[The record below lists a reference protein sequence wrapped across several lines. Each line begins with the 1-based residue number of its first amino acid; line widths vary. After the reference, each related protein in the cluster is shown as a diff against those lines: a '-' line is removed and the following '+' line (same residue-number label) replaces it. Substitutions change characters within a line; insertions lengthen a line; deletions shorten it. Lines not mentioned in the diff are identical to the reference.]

1 MNKELNKI
9 VPNKTLKRA
18 LTIMY
23 VGLGMNLFGFAA
35 FDPLGSFFEN
45 LGLLIMAVGVG
56 FMAAGYFF
64 LNSSEEITEAVEE
77 FEKEKKSMGYCMI

>member
-1 MNKELNKI
+1 
-9 VPNKTLKRA
+9 
-18 LTIMY
+18 MY
-23 VGLGMNLFGFAA
+23 LGLGMNLFGFAA

-45 LGLLIMAVGVG
+45 LGLLILFLG

-77 FEKEKKSMGYCMI
+77 FEKEKK

>member
-18 LTIMY
+18 LMIMY

-77 FEKEKKSMGYCMI
+77 FEKEKK

>member
-1 MNKELNKI
+1 
-9 VPNKTLKRA
+9 
-18 LTIMY
+18 
-23 VGLGMNLFGFAA
+23 MNLFGFAA

-77 FEKEKKSMGYCMI
+77 FEKEKK

>member
-1 MNKELNKI
+1 MEIEMNKVLNKI
-9 VPNKTLKRA
+9 VPNKTRKRA

-77 FEKEKKSMGYCMI
+77 FEKEKK